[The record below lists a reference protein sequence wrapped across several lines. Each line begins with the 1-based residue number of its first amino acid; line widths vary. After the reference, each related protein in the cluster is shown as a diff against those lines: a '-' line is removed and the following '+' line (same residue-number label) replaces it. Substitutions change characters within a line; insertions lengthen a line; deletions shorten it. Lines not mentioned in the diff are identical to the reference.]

1 MFVKCPR
8 ETVWVYAAINSEGNA
23 VPCVSGVFADTAVPD
38 SEQRV
43 PSGEPKTSFPA
54 AAAAPGR
61 LPS

>member
-1 MFVKCPR
+1 MLAKYPGGTIWCLPLS
-8 ETVWVYAAINSEGNA
+8 SEGDA
-23 VPCVSGVFADTAVPD
+23 APCVSGACADTAVPD

-43 PSGEPKTSFPA
+43 PSAEPKSSFPA